1 MPFIARE
8 MDHEPACGNPQ
19 STLFVERSRSVKRKT
34 LRFGMGFRVAIGNR
48 RSEAAEMVIG
58 PGDAEGDRCNRHR
71 GSDQWLYVVSGTGIA
86 TVNGE
91 RYRLRERVLLL
102 IEHGDKH
109 EILNHGSDPLR
120 TLNFYVPPAYTKGG
134 ETLPRGRR

>member
-1 MPFIARE
+1 MSFVTRE
-8 MDHEPACGNPQ
+8 MEDSSLAALDGPRF
-19 STLFVERSRSVKRKT
+19 FVERSRSVKRKT

-86 TVNGE
+86 TVNAKRPAGASMRIATRHHHVGDHGE
-91 RYRLRERVLLL
+91 QQGYD
-102 IEHGDKH
+102 HQH
-109 EILNHGSDPLR
+109 EG
-120 TLNFYVPPAYTKGG
+120 
-134 ETLPRGRR
+134 